1 MSRLLAEV
9 YREEKMKFIPQIVLA
24 GSLVLGLATVDL
36 KSASAAIINYAFT
49 VDSPTKKG
57 QGFFSFD
64 DSTFSNDSIP
74 EAIAN
79 SVSFQFDG
87 ESTIYTEE
95 DDLNYPDFPI
105 VYAIG
110 QTSFVGLEYTFNDIN
125 PENFITYEIVG
136 ENFTVL
142 SSTSP
147 NTELFSGKVSY
158 KKVPEPTTL
167 GGVFFACGVV
177 GILKVKGISIKK
189 VKA

>member
-1 MSRLLAEV
+1 
-9 YREEKMKFIPQIVLA
+9 MKFIPQIVLA
-24 GSLVLGLATVDL
+24 GSLALGLATIDV
-36 KSASAAIINYAFT
+36 KPASAAIINYAFT

-79 SVSFQFDG
+79 SLSFQFDG
-87 ESTIYTEE
+87 ESTIYTQQ

-105 VYAIG
+105 VYSLG
-110 QTSFVGLEYTFNDIN
+110 QTDFIGLEYTFNDKVN
-125 PENFITYEIVG
+125 PANFITYEIVG
-136 ENFTVL
+136 ENFTAL

-158 KKVPEPTTL
+158 TRVPEPTTL
-167 GGVFFACGVV
+167 GATFLACGLVW
-177 GILKVKGISIKK
+177 IFKTKINSLKK
-189 VKA
+189 VKV

>member
-1 MSRLLAEV
+1 
-9 YREEKMKFIPQIVLA
+9 MKFIPQIVLA
-24 GSLVLGLATVDL
+24 GSLALCLATLDL

-64 DSTFSNDSIP
+64 DSIFSNDSIP

-87 ESTIYTEE
+87 ESTIYTEQ

-105 VYAIG
+105 VYAIEE
-110 QTSFVGLEYTFNDIN
+110 TSFVGLEYTFNDIN

-147 NTELFSGKVSY
+147 NTELFSGKVFY

-167 GGVFFACGVV
+167 GGVLLACGVV
-177 GILKVKGISIKK
+177 GILKVKGIF
-189 VKA
+189 

>member
-1 MSRLLAEV
+1 
-9 YREEKMKFIPQIVLA
+9 MKLKLVPQIVLA
-24 GSLVLGLATVDL
+24 ASLTVGLTTVDV
-36 KSASAAIINYAFT
+36 KSVSAAIINYAFT

-87 ESTIYTEE
+87 ESTIYTEQ

-105 VYAIG
+105 VYSIE

-167 GGVFFACGVV
+167 GGVLLACGLV
-177 GILKVKGISIKK
+177 GILKAKATSIKK

>member
-1 MSRLLAEV
+1 
-9 YREEKMKFIPQIVLA
+9 MKFVPQIVLA
-24 GSLVLGLATVDL
+24 GSLALGLATVDL
-36 KSASAAIINYAFT
+36 KSVSAAIINYAFT

-64 DSTFSNDSIP
+64 DSTFSNDNIP

-87 ESTIYTEE
+87 ESTIYTEQ

-105 VYAIG
+105 VYSIE

-136 ENFTVL
+136 DNFTVL

-167 GGVFFACGVV
+167 GGVLLACGLV
-177 GILKVKGISIKK
+177 GILKVKGTSIKK
-189 VKA
+189 VKAKA